1 VITGVE
7 IQGLRG
13 IRTGK
18 LEGLTPLTVLVGPS
32 GAGKSTIL
40 DALLI
45 AASRSPGDAIGRVI
59 QRRADLFR
67 AAPWLFERQGSE
79 AIIKLHGDV
88 ERVCKL
94 RWTPNAPSDLVA
106 SLPAAEQSRS
116 PVCVV
121 CSAVTNQV
129 GVEGG
134 PITSDNSRV
143 VVSTGNAYSFDDDFT
158 GIPNPAYRAT
168 SESFPLPKELDARL
182 IEPAAGATGPLL
194 YRLFSEADEQGR
206 LDDVISVLGEV
217 LEGAEDLRIHTVPDS
232 PFDRPVLHIAFA
244 DYTIPVAAAGSGVYA
259 LVRLA
264 LDLAAERGGLA
275 LVEEPEAH
283 EHPASIHRSAKVLLT
298 TARRGVQIVVSTHS
312 IELIDSLVALATDE
326 DLARLS
332 VIRMVLDQ
340 GTLRTSSFPGPMV
353 ATARGSL
360 DEDLR

>member
-1 VITGVE
+1 VITGIE

-45 AASRSPGDAIGRVI
+45 AGSRSPGDAIGRVI

-67 AAPWLFERQGSE
+67 GAPWLFERQQGE
-79 AIIKLHGDV
+79 AVIQLHGNV
-88 ERVCKL
+88 ERMCRL
-94 RWTPNAPSDLVA
+94 RWSPNAPANLVA
-106 SLPAAEQSRS
+106 SLPAAEQARS
-116 PVCVV
+116 PIGVICA
-121 CSAVTNQV
+121 SATNPSD
-129 GVEGG
+129 GG
-134 PITSDNSRV
+134 PITSDNSRI
-143 VVSTGNAYSFDDDFT
+143 VVSTGNVYSFEDDF
-158 GIPNPAYRAT
+158 
-168 SESFPLPKELDARL
+168 SFPLPKELDARL
-182 IEPAAGATGPLL
+182 VEPAAGATGPLL

-206 LDDVISVLGEV
+206 LQEVISVLGEV
-217 LEGAEDLRIHTVPDS
+217 LEGAQDLRIHTVPDS

-264 LDLAAERGGLA
+264 LDLAADRGGLA

-283 EHPASIHRSAKVLLT
+283 EHPAAIHRSAKVLLA

-312 IELIDSLVALATDE
+312 LEIIDSLVALATEE

-332 VIRMVLDQ
+332 VVRVVLDH
-340 GTLRTSSFPGPMV
+340 GTLRTSNFPGPMV